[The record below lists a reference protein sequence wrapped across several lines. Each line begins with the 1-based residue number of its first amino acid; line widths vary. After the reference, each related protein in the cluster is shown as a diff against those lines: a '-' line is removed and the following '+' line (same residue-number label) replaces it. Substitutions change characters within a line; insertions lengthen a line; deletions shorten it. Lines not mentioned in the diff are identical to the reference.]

1 MNLKKFFAIS
11 FLIYFFSNNYIYAET
26 TNVDNPNY
34 LIPMGNVIQIDAEL
48 ESLMVRNSFEN
59 SPFKVGDSLIKINNK
74 HIKNYADFSDLLYTL
89 SNDSVV
95 SVEVKRNNNIIN
107 LKVDKNILEKI
118 SFNNLISG
126 FATLT
131 YVNPNTSEFGA
142 VAHPINIGETRKIS
156 IKNGTISNTTNL
168 TIDKSYRGKV
178 GCINAQKNSTMGKF
192 NTNTDFGI
200 KGKVRKLDLS
210 TRKKYEVANL
220 NEIKT
225 GKASLLMETSNGKLE
240 EFDIYIL
247 NIKNQNSPEAKT
259 FRIEVIDEK
268 LINLTGG
275 IVQGMSGTPIIQ
287 NGKFVGAVS
296 HAIESTPTL
305 GYGVYIGWMI
315 EGD

>member
-1 MNLKKFFAIS
+1 MKLKKFFAIS
-11 FLIYFFSNNYIYAET
+11 FLLYFLSNNYIYAET
-26 TNVDNPNY
+26 INVDSSRY

-59 SPFKVGDSLIKINNK
+59 SPFKVGDSLLRVNDKD
-74 HIKNYADFSDLLYTL
+74 IKNYADFSELLYSL
-89 SNDSVV
+89 PNDSIV
-95 SVEVKRNNNIIN
+95 SIEIKRNNNIVS

-131 YVNPNTSEFGA
+131 YVNPSNSEFGA
-142 VAHPINIGETRKIS
+142 VAHPINIGSTRKIP
-156 IKNGTISNTTNL
+156 IKNGTISNTNNL
-168 TIDKSYRGKV
+168 TIDKSYRGRV

-210 TRKKYEVANL
+210 NRKKYEVANL
-220 NEIKT
+220 NEVKT
-225 GKASLLMETSNGKLE
+225 GKASLLMETSNGNLE

-247 NIKNQNSPEAKT
+247 DIKNQNSPESKT

-305 GYGVYIGWMI
+305 GYGVYIGWML
-315 EGD
+315 EGE